1 MQRENERGVP
11 SHWWSVNPLARG
23 LRSAAK
29 QATKIEG
36 SGSAMKMGST
46 RDWRSATATEMGS
59 DERRRWVLH
68 RDSNPKRNNLSQGG
82 CREHEEGRKKGK

>member
-46 RDWRSATATEMGS
+46 RDWRSATEMGFAS
-59 DERRRWVLH
+59 DGDGFFIGIQTLREITCRRGVAENTR
-68 RDSNPKRNNLSQGG
+68 RG
-82 CREHEEGRKKGK
+82 GRKGNS